1 VFIFKLTKSIN
12 GIFQFDIV
20 QGTTTQ
26 SWTVDAKSETGS
38 VSAGAKNGTANVVI
52 EMTDSDFVG
61 MMTGKLSARDLMADN
76 KLKLTGDMTLA
87 MKLRELASAIANL
100 PKAKL

>member
-1 VFIFKLTKSIN
+1 M
-12 GIFQFDIV
+12 FQLDIV
-20 QGTTTQ
+20 QGSNKQ
-26 SWTVDAKSETGS
+26 SWTVDAKSEVGS
-38 VSAGAKNGTANVVI
+38 VSAGAGSANVII
-52 EMTDSDFVG
+52 EMSDSDFVG

-100 PKAKL
+100 KSKL

>member
-1 VFIFKLTKSIN
+1 M
-12 GIFQFDIV
+12 FQLDIV
-20 QGTTTQ
+20 QGSNKQ
-26 SWTVDAKSETGS
+26 SWTVDAKSEVGS
-38 VSAGAKNGTANVVI
+38 VSGGAGSANVII
-52 EMTDSDFVG
+52 EMSDSDFVG

-100 PKAKL
+100 KSKL

>member
-1 VFIFKLTKSIN
+1 M
-12 GIFQFDIV
+12 FQFDIV
-20 QGTTTQ
+20 QGSNKQ
-26 SWTVDAKSETGS
+26 SWTVDAKSEVGS
-38 VSAGAKNGTANVVI
+38 VSAGAGSANVII
-52 EMTDSDFVG
+52 EMSDSDFVG

-100 PKAKL
+100 KSKL